1 MRVFTLPIMD
11 IFYGYPLGMGKL
23 SSLLSDLEPL
33 GLESL
38 SLCLSIDLISV
49 SLNQFSAFLS
59 PNPTTTSS
67 SRLRTQIRKKN
78 LGFAVM
84 KNNNFEIKKEIR
96 SFDFGGRFGFVID
109 VVRNVLVEDFDFL
122 QF

>member
-1 MRVFTLPIMD
+1 
-11 IFYGYPLGMGKL
+11 
-23 SSLLSDLEPL
+23 
-33 GLESL
+33 
-38 SLCLSIDLISV
+38 V